1 MEIAHQEVDVRCNV
15 DEEYWCM
22 QWCGEVLPE
31 PAMIPDLGVFLRSAP
46 ANSQVVTARGSRL
59 PPPVQDDE
67 KPVQQR
73 EPFPARLKLPFLL
86 SPPGENKVHAP
97 DSQGV
102 AVSAHSKE
110 KHRGM

>member
-1 MEIAHQEVDVRCNV
+1 MRVQFAYRDVDVRCDV

-46 ANSQVVTARGSRL
+46 AYSQAVTARGHNHA
-59 PPPVQDDE
+59 PPVQRPE
-67 KPVQQR
+67 KHERRR

-86 SPPGENKVHAP
+86 SPGGENRALAP
-97 DSQGV
+97 DQ
-102 AVSAHSKE
+102 KE
-110 KHRGM
+110 QALP

>member
-1 MEIAHQEVDVRCNV
+1 M

-46 ANSQVVTARGSRL
+46 AYSQAVTARGHNHVPSVEGHAR
-59 PPPVQDDE
+59 
-67 KPVQQR
+67 QR

-86 SPPGENKVHAP
+86 SPPGEIQVLAS
-97 DSQGV
+97 DQQS
-102 AVSAHSKE
+102 AVIAASLDK
-110 KHRGM
+110 R